1 MCKTANYLN
10 WKQKHIN
17 EETAILG
24 KLQKL
29 ESERWIKKGYIRH
42 ARSIK

>member
-29 ESERWIKKGYIRH
+29 ESGRWIKKGYVRDVTSIR
-42 ARSIK
+42 